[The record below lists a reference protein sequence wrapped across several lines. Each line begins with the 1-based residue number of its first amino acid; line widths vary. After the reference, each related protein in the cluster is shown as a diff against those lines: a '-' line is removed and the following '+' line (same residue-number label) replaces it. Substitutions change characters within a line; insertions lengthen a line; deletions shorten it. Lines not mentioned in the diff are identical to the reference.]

1 MKKYLLIIIALVI
14 SKVSFSQDDDSYVYG
29 DNTPTAISNSKSGSS
44 GFDWSRVTIGGGL
57 GMTFGDYTVIEVAP
71 NVGYYL
77 TDNILVGVG
86 ANYTYYNDKIYN
98 FSTSLYGGRVFS
110 EYIFTNA
117 PLLAHV
123 ELEVLNVE
131 DFSDG
136 SRVNIVN
143 PYVGGGLKQNFGG
156 YSYFY
161 ILVLWNLNE
170 TPESYALQPFNPIIR
185 GGIAIGL

>member
-1 MKKYLLIIIALVI
+1 MKKYLIIALTLI
-14 SKVSFSQDDDSYVYG
+14 LSSSTFAQDDDSYVYG
-29 DNTPTAISNSKSGSS
+29 DNAPTVKSSNKKS

-71 NVGYYL
+71 NFGYFL

-86 ANYTYYNDKIYN
+86 GNYTYYNDKIYN
-98 FSTSLYGGRVFS
+98 FSTSLYGGRLFG

-117 PLLAHV
+117 PLLAHA

-161 ILVLWNLNE
+161 ILVLYNLNT
-170 TPESYALQPFNPIIR
+170 TPESYSLQPFNPIIR